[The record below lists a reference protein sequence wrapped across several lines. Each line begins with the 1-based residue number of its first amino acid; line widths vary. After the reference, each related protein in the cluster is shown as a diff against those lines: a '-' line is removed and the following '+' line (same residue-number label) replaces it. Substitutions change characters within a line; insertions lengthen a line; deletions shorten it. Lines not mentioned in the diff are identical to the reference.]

1 MTIQTKI
8 EKNSEK
14 KQISKKDKKNAQ
26 MREQRKNNLEKLKD
40 NMKKKLMQNDK
51 RCIHI
56 ISKYINYMFFHHKS
70 TYIITCFV

>member
-26 MREQRKNNLEKLKD
+26 MRE
-40 NMKKKLMQNDK
+40 
-51 RCIHI
+51 
-56 ISKYINYMFFHHKS
+56 
-70 TYIITCFV
+70 